1 MISFN
6 NYFDNLPF
14 QPLHLLIFKI
24 LNSKNL
30 KNNYVNL
37 VGSSWLHDAF
47 QQSQLV
53 LHALKLATHFLA
65 KNGTF
70 VTKVFRSKDYN
81 NLLWVFN
88 QLFDRVEAT
97 KPAASRAVSAE
108 IFVVC
113 MGYKKPDKIDPK
125 LLDLK
130 NVFKELEDVTKNQAS
145 MMNDLMHPEKRKRH
159 RTGYAD
165 GDYTLFTAKDAWEF
179 ISSDDYVSV
188 LSNSNKLEFTSLKES
203 QE

>member
-1 MISFN
+1 
-6 NYFDNLPF
+6 
-14 QPLHLLIFKI
+14 
-24 LNSKNL
+24 
-30 KNNYVNL
+30 
-37 VGSSWLHDAF
+37 VGTSWLHDAF
-47 QQSQLV
+47 QQAQLV
-53 LHALKLATHFLA
+53 LHSLKLATQFLA

-81 NLLWVFN
+81 KLLWVFH

-130 NVFKELEDVTKNQAS
+130 NVFKELEDTSKNQAS

-159 RTGYAD
+159 RAGYAD
-165 GDYTLFTAKDAWEF
+165 GDYTLFNTADAWDF
-179 ISSDDYVSV
+179 ISSEDYVTV
-188 LSNSNKLEFTSLKES
+188 LSSANKLEFTKTEES
-203 QE
+203 QK